1 MKVRNGFVSNSS
13 SSSFIILLSNIN
25 DRQKQKI
32 YDHIEIAKKIDDDLK
47 DQGKESNYEYYEEWY
62 IEEDDMSMWLYTS
75 MDNFCMWSYLTNE
88 VGMVD
93 EDITQMGDDMW
104 GDSIF
109 DTEEYEKFRMKIRND
124 KLNKLKDNIDEN
136 R

>member
-47 DQGKESNYEYYEEWY
+47 DQGKESNYEYYDQWY